1 MKTIKVGLDIGVS
14 SVGFAVIEYDDNS
27 KSADL
32 LHLGVRI
39 ISEDPDFHGKFYTGN
54 SASKNAG
61 RRLKR
66 MIRRGYNRYQDR
78 KRNLIEAL
86 DDLGMLPDEDML
98 TKLSSLEIYELRA
111 KGLSQKLSPREFG
124 RVLLHLNNKRGFLSS
139 RKSASKEE
147 NESDYLKRVHEL
159 EELVK
164 DKTIGQFFLEK
175 LQVNP
180 LAKLKQNI
188 FPRKEYQK
196 EFDLI
201 WIEQSKHYPEL
212 LTGGLGKENKGT
224 TYRLIRDE
232 IIFYQRPLKSQKGLV
247 SKCRFEPNKRVTPK
261 SHPFYQEFRIWQ
273 QLNNLVI
280 SDKLGYKFSPSIEEK
295 NILAQ
300 ALQSQNDL
308 TPTKIFKYLKL
319 DKDKHELNYEKI
331 EGNKTYLQLH
341 RALTQANIP
350 NPEQYLFFNR
360 DVDQEKGGLLQLWH
374 ITYSLPT
381 EGEVKTALMRHFNF
395 SAEQAKDVAAKVN
408 FTSDFG
414 SLSNKAI
421 RKILPGLLEGL
432 HYDKACA
439 KAGYQHTE
447 DPNWDETR
455 PLKERLDLI
464 KPNTLRNPVVEQI
477 LNQVVNVVNEISS
490 TFGKPDEV
498 RVEMARELKS
508 NAKQRDRITKLN
520 KELQKVNK
528 EITEKLQNEHNFKR
542 VNGRDLL
549 RYRLW
554 DETNRICLY
563 SGKIIPFTDVYNGQT
578 EIEHILPKTRSFS
591 NGMSNLILAY
601 TKENKAKDQQTA
613 LDYMASK
620 GSDSLETYTS
630 AVQKLYKDKK
640 ISRAKFENLLCKGE
654 DIPNDFL
661 DRQLKDTQ
669 YIARET
675 ITLLKTAVKKVTTTT
690 GSVTDFLREKWE
702 LNEVMQEIN
711 LDKYRLIGKTK
722 NITIK
727 DKQGNDKPKEV
738 IEDWSKRDDHRHH
751 AVDALVIAL
760 TNQSIIQK
768 LNNLNQQYSQYK
780 ELKESILNF
789 PVPVQNL
796 RHKAKEHLNAVLIS
810 FKKPNSKVL
819 TKKVNKT
826 KAKEGIKTQVTWVPR
841 GSLHEDTVLGKM
853 KWYERVP
860 LNKKFD
866 RVDDVVN
873 QELMQILKDHLQ
885 KFQND
890 PKQAF
895 GNLERTP
902 VLFKGIPVKEIV
914 VWQHKFTKRVE
925 LSESLTPAQ
934 VGKIL
939 DKRIKELVL
948 ERIEAAGNIKLA
960 FKEYRNNP
968 IYLDQAQNIP
978 VYSVSVADEGSL
990 TPVRKGFVYT
1000 KGNHHAIIYADGKGN
1015 FAEKV
1020 VSFWE
1025 AVARAR
1031 QNIELTGKQSPVIDL
1046 SPNEQGWPVYTTLQI
1061 NDLFVFDLDP
1071 KEIDFFDPKNRLIV
1085 SKQIFRVQAL
1095 SSGDYRFRHHLETK
1109 VEKKKNEEK
1118 EKETTEA
1125 DKALERLIF
1134 KRVRS
1139 LDKFNSIVKVRVNK
1153 LGKIIW
1159 VEKQH
1164 N

>member
-1 MKTIKVGLDIGVS
+1 MQKNYVMKAIKVGLDIGVS
-14 SVGFAVIEYDDNS
+14 SVGFAVIEYDDES
-27 KSADL
+27 KSSDL

-39 ISEDPDFHGKFYTGN
+39 INEDPDFHGKFYTGN
-54 SASKNAG
+54 SASKNAD

-86 DDLGMLPDEDML
+86 DDLGMLPDENML

-111 KGLSQKLSPREFG
+111 KGLSRKLSPQEFG

-147 NESDYLKRVHEL
+147 NESDYLKRIHEL

-180 LAKLKQNI
+180 LARLKQNI

-201 WIEQSKHYPEL
+201 WLEQSKHYPEL
-212 LTGGLGKENKGT
+212 LTGGPGKENKGT

-247 SKCRFEPNKRVTPK
+247 SKCRFEPRKRVTPK

-273 QLNNLVI
+273 QLNNLEI
-280 SDKLGYKFSPSIEEK
+280 SDKLGKKSMPTLEQKFG
-295 NILAQ
+295 LAQ
-300 ALQSQNDL
+300 LLESPKDL
-308 TPTKIFKYLKL
+308 DKYGNLTSAKIFKYLKI
-319 DKDKHELNYEKI
+319 DKDEYELNYEKI

-341 RALTQANIP
+341 RALTQANIA

-381 EGEVKTALMRHFNF
+381 EGEVKTALMRHFKF
-395 SAEQAKDVAAKVN
+395 SEEQARSIASKVN
-408 FTSDFG
+408 FTSDYG
-414 SLSNKAI
+414 SLSNLAI
-421 RKILPGLLEGL
+421 RKILPGLLKGL
-432 HYDKACA
+432 HYDKACEE
-439 KAGYQHTE
+439 AGYKHTE
-447 DPNWDETR
+447 DPNWDEHR
-455 PLKERLDLI
+455 SLKDRLVLV

-601 TKENKAKDQQTA
+601 SKENKAKDQQTA

-640 ISRAKFENLLCKGE
+640 ISRAKYENLLCKGE
-654 DIPNDFL
+654 DIPDDFL

-675 ITLLKTAVKKVTTTT
+675 ISLLKTAVKKVTTTT

-711 LDKYRLIGKTK
+711 LEKYRLIGKTK
-722 NITIK
+722 NIIIK

-768 LNNLNQQYSQYK
+768 LNNLNQQFSQYK
-780 ELKESILNF
+780 ELKESVLNF

-796 RHKAKEHLNAVLIS
+796 RQKAKEHLNAILIS

-826 KAKEGIKTQVTWVPR
+826 KAKEEIKTQVTWVPR
-841 GSLHEDTVLGKM
+841 GSLHEDTVLGRM

-873 QELMQILKDHLQ
+873 PELMQILKDHLQ

-902 VLFKGIPVKEIV
+902 VLYKGIPVKEIV

-925 LSESLTPAQ
+925 LSDSLTPAQ

-939 DKRIKELVL
+939 DKRIKDLVR

-960 FKEYRNNP
+960 FKEYKNNP
-968 IYLDQAQNIP
+968 IYLDQTKNIP
-978 VYSVSVADEGSL
+978 VYSVSVADEGNL
-990 TPVRKGFVYT
+990 TPVRKGYVYT
-1000 KGNHHAIIYADGKGN
+1000 KGNHHAIIYTDGKGN
-1015 FAEKV
+1015 FVDRV
-1020 VSFWE
+1020 VPFWE

-1031 QNIELTGKQSPVIDL
+1031 QNLELTGTQSPIIDP

-1071 KEIDFFDPKNRLIV
+1071 KEIDFFEPKNRYLI
-1085 SKQIFRVQAL
+1085 SRHLFRVQKM
-1095 SSGDYRFRHHLETK
+1095 SRGDYFFRHHLETK
-1109 VEKKKNEEK
+1109 IEGEEK
-1118 EKETTEA
+1118 YAMIRIRSAKEFV
-1125 DKALERLIF
+1125 RLS
-1134 KRVRS
+1134 RVRV
-1139 LDKFNSIVKVRVNK
+1139 DK
-1153 LGKIIW
+1153 LGRIIW
-1159 VEKQH
+1159 VSK
-1164 N
+1164 

>member
-66 MIRRGYNRYQDR
+66 MIRRGYNRFQDR
-78 KRNLIEAL
+78 KRNLIDAL
-86 DDLGMLPDEDML
+86 DDLGILPDEDML

-111 KGLSQKLSPREFG
+111 KGLSKKLSPQEFG

-201 WIEQSKHYPEL
+201 WIEQCRHYPEL
-212 LTGGLGKENKGT
+212 LTGGPGKENKGT
-224 TYRLIRDE
+224 TYRLLRDE

-280 SDKLGYKFSPSIEEK
+280 SDKLGNKYSPTIDQK
-295 NILAQ
+295 IGIAQ
-300 ALQSQNDL
+300 LLHSPKDL
-308 TPTKIFKYLKL
+308 DKYGNLTSTKIFKYLKF
-319 DKDKHELNYEKI
+319 DKDNHEFNYEKL
-331 EGNKTYLQLH
+331 EGNKTYFQLH
-341 RALTQANIP
+341 RALTQAQIP
-350 NPEQYLFFNR
+350 NPEQHLFFNR
-360 DVDQEKGGLLQLWH
+360 DVDQEKGGLLELWH

-381 EGEVKTALMRHFNF
+381 EDEVKSALVKHFNF
-395 SAEQAKDVAAKVN
+395 SPEQAADVAAKVN

-455 PLKERLDLI
+455 PLKECLDLI

-477 LNQVVNVVNEISS
+477 LNQVVNVVNEIS
-490 TFGKPDEV
+490 TAFGKPDEV

-508 NAKQRDRITKLN
+508 NAKQRDRITKVN
-520 KELQKVNK
+520 KELRKINE
-528 EITEKLQNEHNFKR
+528 EITEKLQKEHNFKR

-554 DETNRICLY
+554 EETNSLCLY

-601 TKENKAKDQQTA
+601 TRENKAKDQQTA

-620 GSDSLETYTS
+620 GSDSLETFTS
-630 AVQKLYKDKK
+630 VVQKLYKDKK

-675 ITLLKTAVKKVTTTT
+675 ITLLKTTVKKVTTTT

-711 LDKYRLIGKTK
+711 LDKYRQIGKTK
-722 NITIK
+722 NIIVK

-768 LNNLNQQYSQYK
+768 LNNLNQQFSQYK

-789 PVPVQNL
+789 PLPVQNL

-866 RVDDVVN
+866 RFDDVVN
-873 QELMQILKDHLQ
+873 PELMQILKDHLQ
-885 KFQND
+885 KHQND

-925 LSESLTPAQ
+925 LSDSLTPAQ

-939 DKRIKELVL
+939 DKRIKDLVL
-948 ERIEAAGNIKLA
+948 ERIESAGNIKLA
-960 FKEYRNNP
+960 FKEYKNNP
-968 IYLDQAQNIP
+968 IYLDKAKNIP
-978 VYSVSVADEGSL
+978 VYSVSVADEGNL

-1025 AVARAR
+1025 AAARAR
-1031 QNIELTGKQSPVIDL
+1031 QNIELTGRQSPVIDL
-1046 SPNEQGWPVYTTLQI
+1046 SPNEQDWPVYTTLQI

-1071 KEIDFFDPKNRLIV
+1071 KEVDLFDPKNRCLV
-1085 SKQIFRVQAL
+1085 SKHLYRVQQISL
-1095 SSGDYRFRHHLETK
+1095 GFYVFRHHLETK
-1109 VEKKKNEEK
+1109 IGSVEKYAMRRIRTPK
-1118 EKETTEA
+1118 
-1125 DKALERLIF
+1125 DFLGLQ
-1134 KRVRS
+1134 
-1139 LDKFNSIVKVRVNK
+1139 KVRVNK
-1153 LGKIIW
+1153 LGHIIW
-1159 VEKQH
+1159 VAKQH